1 MQRQLVCRR
10 RELFGPCRA
19 RRAVRSHSRPDS
31 SLRAARDGQPAATTS
46 AGTRR
51 RSGAAERDWAQPRQ
65 LAGRGRDASA
75 CRALVPILVDLAAAF
90 RARPSTPHRFRNR
103 CGPAD
108 RGHGRAATWTSR
120 AQRPDAPS
128 ALRLRLPDDEEA
140 DEHRGYPQRYEPD
153 AFHDALRLSA
163 RRLLRPRP
171 ENHAA
176 CSAIDST
183 EFLIWTG
190 ARPSAEGLD
199 RLSAGGPAGTHVT
212 TNDLCI
218 WPNMQDF
225 GVDVGA
231 VFPIVALGKPAPM
244 PYVWHPR
251 RETERR

>member
-1 MQRQLVCRR
+1 MALV
-10 RELFGPCRA
+10 EPGA
-19 RRAVRSHSRPDS
+19 RFARTRGLIHRCG
-31 SLRAARDGQPAATTS
+31 LRATGSRLQRRHREPGEDPERLKETGRNRANLRD
-46 AGTRR
+46 AGVTPQR
-51 RSGAAERDWAQPRQ
+51 
-65 LAGRGRDASA
+65 AGRSCPYLSTLQPHFGHVHPPHIASA
-75 CRALVPILVDLAAAF
+75 IDAGRRIAGMDVPQRGQAGLSD
-90 RARPSTPHRFRNR
+90 PMPHRPFVFD
-103 CGPAD
+103 CLTTKKPK
-108 RGHGRAATWTSR
+108 
-120 AQRPDAPS
+120 
-128 ALRLRLPDDEEA
+128 
-140 DEHRGYPQRYEPD
+140 RYEPD